1 MIFIKELPWPSHGS
15 RFPPSFFGTAYTISG
30 RIPLKS
36 RLNLFLIS
44 CFIVTSAVLFS
55 TLFFLA
61 QMRSEALQ
69 LVTSGQ
75 EQAIRTFWQLLLAKG
90 EDFRIVDG
98 RMMAGNYVINGN
110 YELPDKVK
118 AIFGG
123 TATIFMEDTR
133 ISTNV
138 LKEDGSR
145 AVGTKLSGPAY
156 DAIFREKRPYR
167 GEAPILGI
175 PYFTAYDPIHDRSGR
190 IIGVL

>member
-1 MIFIKELPWPSHGS
+1 MIFIKELPRPSHGS
-15 RFPPSFFGTAYTISG
+15 RFPPSFF
-30 RIPLKS
+30 
-36 RLNLFLIS
+36 
-44 CFIVTSAVLFS
+44 VTSAVLFS

-90 EDFRIVDG
+90 DDFRIVDG

-110 YELPDKVK
+110 YELPDKIK

-138 LKEDGSR
+138 LK
-145 AVGTKLSGPAY
+145 
-156 DAIFREKRPYR
+156 
-167 GEAPILGI
+167 
-175 PYFTAYDPIHDRSGR
+175 
-190 IIGVL
+190 